1 MYHVRFA
8 AARLSLPDAPALVVG
23 LRELAWGDG
32 AGRIERLHRDDV
44 QQRLSAGA
52 VPFVCHRR
60 AVAGRLRILVFPC
73 YDLLELFAFVRP
85 ARFCV
90 PTPRGLS
97 EALLLPQPDGLDDE
111 AMALFAVGRA
121 LLGELVA
128 SPGPGAA
135 RIATAMAKGRWPWAP
150 VVMAALGAG
159 SQPDELEAS
168 GTPADGLKVWT
179 RLREWEDG
187 PPPAA
192 PDSWPVEPVEARARL
207 VRLLAPGAE
216 PRARQLEYTSGATLA
231 FLPRDA
237 PGIPHIALMEGGTG
251 IGKTLG
257 YIAPATVWAEKN
269 KGPVWISTY
278 TRNLQRQLDQELD
291 RAFGD
296 RRVKADRVVVRK
308 GRENVVCLLNYE
320 QAVQRCQINPEDQ
333 VPLGLVARWLLATR
347 DGDMVGGDFPGWLA
361 DLLGTPLTLDLTD
374 ERGECI
380 YAACRHFRRC
390 FIERTVRKA
399 RHADIVVANHALVM
413 VQATRADDLY
423 PPSRFVFDEGHHL
436 FDAADGAFSLQ
447 LTGREMGELREWIAG
462 GDRASESRRRGIHHR
477 LADLAEVDG
486 HLADALA
493 EAALLARALPGR
505 GWRQRL
511 AASNPD
517 GPAEAFLA
525 EVRQQVQARS
535 HRVDPLYSLECPV
548 NPPVPGLLP
557 AAEALRA
564 ALGQLLAPLRQVVHD
579 LTARLEDEA
588 AYLDTPTRQRFDSLR
603 RSIERR
609 ALQTLQGWKSM
620 LRALTDGPAPE
631 FVDWLEITRFRG
643 QEFDVGLH
651 RHWIDP
657 MVPFARTVLEPAHGV
672 LITSATLRDEAGD
685 AVNGGWGTAQA
696 VTGTRHLTSRPQCT
710 AIASPFDYP
719 RQTCVLVVDDVD
731 RDDPRQVAAALRAL
745 FIAAGG
751 GALGLF
757 TAISRLRAVWR
768 LLAGPLEEAGL
779 RLLAQHMDPLDTGT
793 LVDIFR
799 AEENTCLLGTDALR
813 EGIDVPGRSL
823 RLVVLD
829 RVPWPRPTLLHRARR
844 EAFGVRAYD
853 DRLTRLKLKQAYGRL
868 IRHPD
873 DRGAFVVLDRAL
885 PSRLA
890 SAFPPG
896 VTVARAGLSQAVT
909 AVGRVLRGEA
919 ASG

>member
-1 MYHVRFA
+1 MDCRRRPGVR
-8 AARLSLPDAPALVVG
+8 
-23 LRELAWGDG
+23 
-32 AGRIERLHRDDV
+32 
-44 QQRLSAGA
+44 
-52 VPFVCHRR
+52 
-60 AVAGRLRILVFPC
+60 
-73 YDLLELFAFVRP
+73 
-85 ARFCV
+85 
-90 PTPRGLS
+90 
-97 EALLLPQPDGLDDE
+97 
-111 AMALFAVGRA
+111 
-121 LLGELVA
+121 
-128 SPGPGAA
+128 
-135 RIATAMAKGRWPWAP
+135 
-150 VVMAALGAG
+150 
-159 SQPDELEAS
+159 
-168 GTPADGLKVWT
+168 
-179 RLREWEDG
+179 
-187 PPPAA
+187 
-192 PDSWPVEPVEARARL
+192 
-207 VRLLAPGAE
+207 
-216 PRARQLEYTSGATLA
+216 
-231 FLPRDA
+231 
-237 PGIPHIALMEGGTG
+237 
-251 IGKTLG
+251 
-257 YIAPATVWAEKN
+257 
-269 KGPVWISTY
+269 
-278 TRNLQRQLDQELD
+278 
-291 RAFGD
+291 
-296 RRVKADRVVVRK
+296 
-308 GRENVVCLLNYE
+308 
-320 QAVQRCQINPEDQ
+320 
-333 VPLGLVARWLLATR
+333 
-347 DGDMVGGDFPGWLA
+347 
-361 DLLGTPLTLDLTD
+361 
-374 ERGECI
+374 
-380 YAACRHFRRC
+380 
-390 FIERTVRKA
+390 
-399 RHADIVVANHALVM
+399 
-413 VQATRADDLY
+413 
-423 PPSRFVFDEGHHL
+423 
-436 FDAADGAFSLQ
+436 
-447 LTGREMGELREWIAG
+447 
-462 GDRASESRRRGIHHR
+462 SRRQGIHHR

-813 EGIDVPGRSL
+813 EDRRAGAVAAPGGAGPGAMASSDAPPPGPPGGLRRQGLRRSAHPLEAEAGLRPAHPPSRRPGRL
-823 RLVVLD
+823 R
-829 RVPWPRPTLLHRARR
+829 RPRPGPAVASGLGLSARR
-844 EAFGVRAYD
+844 HRRSRRPQPG
-853 DRLTRLKLKQAYGRL
+853 G
-868 IRHPD
+868 
-873 DRGAFVVLDRAL
+873 DRGGPR
-885 PSRLA
+885 
-890 SAFPPG
+890 PPRRG
-896 VTVARAGLSQAVT
+896 RKRVSQVA
-909 AVGRVLRGEA
+909 
-919 ASG
+919 